1 MVRIG
6 LVEEE
11 IRHIGESKA
20 AKLNTQNLALA
31 LASGGDG
38 ALTVSATAAVAARL
52 GVRVVATG
60 GIGGVH
66 RGWSTSMDVSADLS
80 ELARTPVAIVTSG
93 AKSVLDI
100 PSTLQALETLGVP
113 IVGFQTEA
121 FPGFFVVDTGL
132 VLEHRVDDEGHV
144 ARLLDAHWNVLGR
157 SSSVVICNPCPSEHA
172 LDRATVEEAVE
183 RAVHQASAAGVSG
196 KDVTPFLLRRLDT
209 LTEGASLQANLAL
222 LEHNSRVAAKIAVTL

>member
-1 MVRIG
+1 
-6 LVEEE
+6 
-11 IRHIGESKA
+11 
-20 AKLNTQNLALA
+20 
-31 LASGGDG
+31 
-38 ALTVSATAAVAARL
+38 
-52 GVRVVATG
+52 
-60 GIGGVH
+60 
-66 RGWSTSMDVSADLS
+66 MDVSADLS
-80 ELARTPVAIVTSG
+80 ELARAPVAIVTSG

-132 VLEHRVDDEGHV
+132 VLEHRVDDEAHV
-144 ARLLDAHWNVLGR
+144 ARLLEAHRGVEGPGRDAAAAELHQVVEAVAVDIDQGR
-157 SSSVVICNPCPSEHA
+157 SSSVVICNPCPGEHA